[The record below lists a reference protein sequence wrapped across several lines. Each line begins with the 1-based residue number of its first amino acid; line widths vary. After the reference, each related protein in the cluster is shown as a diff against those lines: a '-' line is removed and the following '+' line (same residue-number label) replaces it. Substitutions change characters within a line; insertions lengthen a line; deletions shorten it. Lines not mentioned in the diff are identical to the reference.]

1 MTNLKLRE
9 MILCALFIALITAG
23 TFIKIPVGTDVYT
36 LQFLFTLLAGLL
48 LGPKLGALAVAVYVL
63 MGLLGIPVFAEGG
76 GPAYVLQP
84 TFGYLI
90 GFIVQ
95 AGVNG
100 WLSRKLE
107 NVGVVSL
114 LGANLAGMAVV
125 YLFGLVY
132 FYIASNYFLHAPIAV
147 WGVIWYCGILQA
159 PPDFLLCSAASLVG
173 LRCYRA
179 GLWIEEAKTAE
190 KIRAREA

>member
-9 MILCALFIALITAG
+9 LILCALFIALITAG

-48 LGPKLGALAVAVYVL
+48 LGPKLGALAVGVYVL

-76 GPAYVLQP
+76 GPAYIVQP
-84 TFGYLI
+84 TFGYLL

-100 WLSRKLE
+100 WLSRRIQSIRLL
-107 NVGVVSL
+107 SL

-132 FYIASNYFLHAPIAV
+132 FYIASNYIIHAPIAV

-159 PPDFLLCSAASLVG
+159 PADFLLCAAASLVG

-179 GLWIEEAKTAE
+179 GLWIEEKKTTE
-190 KIRAREA
+190 KISVREA